1 MKILMP
7 FLFLFP
13 IRLFCQSV
21 QVYDQYADLVTRLN
35 QGGDS
40 LFILNFWATWCK
52 PCVGELPYFEE
63 MTQKIGDRKEK
74 VILVSIDF
82 KKDLEKRLIPFVQ
95 GKSLKSEVALLA
107 DSDTNSWIEKV
118 DKTWD
123 GAIPV
128 TYLYKN
134 GRKVFHKDKF
144 KDFGALE
151 SFVKSF

>member
-1 MKILMP
+1 MRLLLV
-7 FLFLFP
+7 FLFLSPFG
-13 IRLFCQSV
+13 LLGQSV
-21 QVYDQYADLVTRLN
+21 GVYERYDDFEARLKH
-35 QGGDS
+35 GGDT
-40 LFILNFWATWCK
+40 LFVVNFWATWCK
-52 PCVGELPYFEE
+52 PCVGELPYLEE
-63 MTQKIGDRKEK
+63 LTNKTGVDK
-74 VILVSIDF
+74 VKVLLVSIDF

-95 GKSLKSEVALLA
+95 GKGLKSEVALLA